1 MHSPT
6 HFERLGL
13 PRRFPLDPADL
24 ERNYLAKSREVHPD
38 HAGNDRASLEASA
51 ALNDAYAVLRDP
63 FRRADYLL
71 TLAGGPSAADQK
83 QAAPEFLEEML
94 DLRMRIEEAKHAADS
109 SERVTLER
117 DLTQR
122 RTALLT
128 ETGSLFD
135 KLDALST
142 ADPGRSDQLV
152 RIRQTLNA
160 TKYVQG
166 LLRDLHEDT

>member
-1 MHSPT
+1 MRDFT

-13 PRRFPLDPADL
+13 PRRFALDAAEL

-51 ALNDAYAVLRDP
+51 ALNEAYTILRDP

-71 TLAGGPSAADQK
+71 TLEGGPTAAEQK

-117 DLTQR
+117 DLTR
-122 RTALLT
+122 RRDALLSEAGGFFERLTALP
-128 ETGSLFD
+128 S
-135 KLDALST
+135 DAP
-142 ADPGRSDQLV
+142 ARPGWLV

-160 TKYVQG
+160 TKYIQG
-166 LLRDLHEDT
+166 LLRDLDEE

>member
-1 MHSPT
+1 MHDFT

-13 PRRFPLDPADL
+13 PRRFPLDAAEL
-24 ERNYLAKSREVHPD
+24 ERNYLARSREVHPD
-38 HAGNDRASLEASA
+38 HAGNDRASQEASA
-51 ALNDAYAVLRDP
+51 ALNEAYTVLRDP

-71 TLAGGPSAADQK
+71 TLEGGPTASEQK

-117 DLTQR
+117 DLTR
-122 RTALLT
+122 RRDALLI
-128 ETGSLFD
+128 EAGSLFD
-135 KLDALST
+135 KLTPLPSDAP
-142 ADPGRSDQLV
+142 ARRGVLV
-152 RIRQTLNA
+152 RIRQALNA

-166 LLRDLHEDT
+166 LLRDLEEE

>member
-1 MHSPT
+1 M
-6 HFERLGL
+6 
-13 PRRFPLDPADL
+13 DPAEL
-24 ERNYLAKSREVHPD
+24 ERNYLARSREVHPD

-51 ALNDAYAVLRDP
+51 ALNEAYTVLRDP

-71 TLAGGPSAADQK
+71 TLEGGPTAAEQK

-117 DLTQR
+117 DLTR
-122 RTALLT
+122 RRDALLADVGT
-128 ETGSLFD
+128 LFE
-135 KLDALST
+135 KLAPLPPDAPTRREL
-142 ADPGRSDQLV
+142 LV

-160 TKYVQG
+160 TKYIQG
-166 LLRDLHEDT
+166 LLRDLEEET